1 MLYIN
6 QDHIN
11 AVGLLNEVDKIAAL
25 IESGFIS
32 IAKGDAILPPTSF
45 LKPDNPERFYRIN
58 AKSGIV
64 NELAGLKWVASAPQN
79 TQRGLPRAN
88 SLVILNDIVTGIPY
102 CIMEGTAINAV
113 RTSAVSYLFLKKFR
127 NNFKRA
133 VIFGVGVLGQEHLR
147 QVIEGYK
154 KGHFPHLETISLYDS
169 NNENSKRVYDL
180 FKDVEGLELS
190 IESSL
195 EGCFTESTAVL
206 LCTNV
211 LSSFIPAETIP
222 GAIGL
227 TVVSIGLREL
237 EPKAL
242 TKFTRSVVDN
252 IEHMFSVNTSVDLAG
267 QQGFLKKSDCFTLPD
282 LLLDP
287 SSVSFADE
295 ENVILNPFGLVSHDL
310 VVANALYNAC
320 VKQNIGTTL

>member
-45 LKPDNPERFYRIN
+45 LKSDDPERFYRIN

-211 LSSFIPAETIP
+211 LSPFIPAETIP
-222 GAIGL
+222 EAIGL

-252 IEHMFSVNTSVDLAG
+252 IEHMFSVNTTVDLAG
-267 QQGFLKKSDCFTLPD
+267 QQGFLKKSDCLTLPD

-320 VKQNIGTTL
+320 VKQNIGITL